1 MRRISSLSFLLLII
15 VLVGCNRSTLNIK
28 QDRVGLDSSISSYY
42 KKSNLEYLTL
52 GRNRIEVED
61 LMGPP
66 EGRNLGQNSAYLWDY
81 RRPVKD
87 EETGE
92 IFKWSLITF
101 HFSQGI
107 CSSIDISLANPPA
120 QLFENQNKGVGN

>member
-1 MRRISSLSFLLLII
+1 MQRISFVTFLLLLI
-15 VLVGCNRSTLNIK
+15 VLVGCNRPAFKNSTSGI
-28 QDRVGLDSSISSYY
+28 GSIPTTSTFY

-52 GRNRIEVED
+52 GRNRIEVEE

-66 EGRNLGQNSAYLWDY
+66 EGRSLGQESDYIWDY

-87 EETGE
+87 EKTAKV
-92 IFKWSLITF
+92 FQWSLITF

-107 CSSIDISLANPPA
+107 CSSIDITLANPPP
-120 QLFENQNKGVGN
+120 QLLDE

>member
-1 MRRISSLSFLLLII
+1 MI
-15 VLVGCNRSTLNIK
+15 VFVGCNRPAFTGSPNGIGLNSTT
-28 QDRVGLDSSISSYY
+28 SSFY

-52 GRNRIEVED
+52 GRNRIEVEE
-61 LMGPP
+61 LMGLP
-66 EGRNLGQNSAYLWDY
+66 EGRTLGEKSDYLWDY

-92 IFKWSLITF
+92 IFDWSLITF

-107 CSSIDISLANPPA
+107 CSSIDITLANPPL
-120 QLFENQNKGVGN
+120 QLLEEENTFSKGNGIIRLP

>member
-1 MRRISSLSFLLLII
+1 MGLNSTTSSF
-15 VLVGCNRSTLNIK
+15 
-28 QDRVGLDSSISSYY
+28 Y

-52 GRNRIEVED
+52 GRNRIEVEE

-66 EGRNLGQNSAYLWDY
+66 EGRTLGEKSQYLWDY

-92 IFKWSLITF
+92 IFGWSLITF

-107 CSSIDISLANPPA
+107 CSSIEISLSNPPA
-120 QLFENQNKGVGN
+120 QLFEKQNDKLKGNQFSQEI

>member
-1 MRRISSLSFLLLII
+1 MNVF
-15 VLVGCNRSTLNIK
+15 VGCNRTAFRGNPNEIGSNSTT
-28 QDRVGLDSSISSYY
+28 SSFY

-52 GRNRIEVED
+52 GRNGIEVVD
-61 LMGPP
+61 LMGQP
-66 EGRNLGQNSAYLWDY
+66 EGRTLGQKSDYLWDY

-92 IFKWSLITF
+92 IFSWSLITF

-107 CSSIDISLANPPA
+107 CSSIDITLANPPP
-120 QLFENQNKGVGN
+120 QLLEEENTYTKDNGLTPLL